1 MSTKTIEARIDQVI
15 QKNNKFETTIIC
27 MSIGIFLIG
36 GTAFIYGFFIGNV
49 FVVTPSVIITG
60 LLYWPIK
67 KLEKIRKEN
76 ISLAVIPTL
85 IENLP
90 PEKAALEL
98 IKLLSKIS
106 E

>member
-1 MSTKTIEARIDQVI
+1 MSTKNVEARIDQAI
-15 QKNNKFETTIIC
+15 NNNEKFEIVIIC

-36 GTAFIYGFFIGNV
+36 ASAFVYGMFIGNV
-49 FVVTPSVIITG
+49 FVVTPSIIITG

-76 ISLAVIPTL
+76 IALAVIPTL
-85 IENLP
+85 IKNMP
-90 PEKAALEL
+90 PEDAALEL
-98 IKLLSKIS
+98 SKLLSKIS